1 MLPERVSKGPIT
13 TMKARSYQ
21 TAETVVFDPVTAN
34 RNATVA
40 SLHSLGFRSV
50 QLASSFDSLSQVM
63 EQVSPD
69 LLLLEAAGSESEVC
83 QLIQS
88 IRQGVWGQN
97 PFMVIVATTW
107 RRDGE
112 IVNQILNAGADDLL
126 ARPFSTVIL
135 AERIKLQIERR
146 KNFVVTADYVGPDRR
161 REPGRTDFE
170 SFEAP
175 NSLQIRTDPALTAEE
190 ADRKVTRVIRVGRA
204 TLNNEKMR
212 RAAFQ
217 LCLQWR
223 LLETRMPGK
232 REFAEMLNR
241 IASLNNDI
249 SRRASEAQETAL
261 HGHCQAIE
269 SALNAIRTMTVFA
282 KSHSHGVG
290 DVGPSLRLLGDAAL
304 SLSRNFSPNSSL
316 SSQLAELDAVVAR
329 MDRRIATAS

>member
-1 MLPERVSKGPIT
+1 MSQGHIA

-40 SLHSLGFRSV
+40 SLHSLGFRNV

-69 LLLLEAAGSESEVC
+69 LLLLEAAGSENEVC

-88 IRQGVWGQN
+88 IRQGVLGQN

-112 IVNQILNAGADDLL
+112 IVTQILNAGADDLL

-135 AERIKLQIERR
+135 SERIKQQIERR

-175 NSLQIRTDPALTAEE
+175 NSLQIRTDPTLTAEE
-190 ADRKVTRVIRVGRA
+190 TDRKVARVIRVGRA

-241 IASLNNDI
+241 IEALNTDI
-249 SRRASEAQETAL
+249 SRRAAEAQETAL
-261 HGHCQAIE
+261 HGYCQAIE

-282 KSHSHGVG
+282 KSHNHGVG
-290 DVGPSLRLLGDAAL
+290 DVGPPLRLLGDAAL
-304 SLSRNFSPNSSL
+304 SLGRNFSPNSSL
-316 SSQLAELDAVVAR
+316 STQLAELDAVVAR